1 MNNKKTKIVMNA
13 MVANEARTITR
24 MLESVYPYIDYWV
37 VQDNGSV
44 DGTQDIIRNFF
55 KEKNIPGFLYETEWK
70 FPGYNRDHAL
80 QECLKADHGCDWILR
95 MDADE
100 RLEVDEDFDWSILE
114 NNDIDSWNIIVRSFD
129 TKYFRT
135 WLWNAKRPWF
145 FQHDKRHETIHLP
158 EVGENFQRVTL
169 PESFRH
175 LVTNDGQTWAAPRKF
190 LRDALELEI
199 DKVVGNTVLEDHY
212 HLWYVGKSY
221 ADCYGKPEELPFG
234 KEHSDEYA
242 RRAIW
247 YFKQWLKVSHNYYVT
262 GKPARIDEMAYV
274 TFLIFH
280 NCYSFMGDH
289 ESAEKSLMEAE
300 PFAPGRNEHLLYLA
314 LQKESLGKYEEAL
327 DIINHI
333 ISEGRENPFPSY
345 CFLVENRAYTS
356 SSNYLYE
363 LREQL
368 KRRLSEPPVLSN
380 QGVEFDFQ

>member
-1 MNNKKTKIVMNA
+1 MNA

-114 NNDIDSWNIIVRSFD
+114 NTDIDSWNIIVRSFD

-314 LQKESLGKYEEAL
+314 LQKESLGKYEEAVE
-327 DIINHI
+327 IINHI

>member
-44 DGTQDIIRNFF
+44 DGTQEIIRNFF

-100 RLEVDEDFDWSILE
+100 RLGVDEDFDWSILD
-114 NNDIDSWNIIVRSFD
+114 NTDVDSWNIIVRSFD

-135 WLWNAKRPWF
+135 WFWNARRPWF

-158 EVGENFQRVTL
+158 EVGENFTRVTL

-175 LVTNDGQTWAAPRKF
+175 IVTNDGQTWAAPRKF

-247 YFKQWLKVSHNYYVT
+247 YFKQWLKVSHNYYET
-262 GKPARIDEMAYV
+262 GKPDRIDEMAYV
-274 TFLIFH
+274 TFLIFY
-280 NCYSFMGDH
+280 NCYSFMGNNDL
-289 ESAEKSLMEAE
+289 AEKSLLEAE
-300 PFAPGRNEHLLYLA
+300 PFAPARNEHILYLA
-314 LQKESLGKYEEAL
+314 LHKETQGKFEEAL
-327 DIINHI
+327 EIVNRLINDA
-333 ISEGRENPFPSY
+333 RPNPFPSY
-345 CFLVENRAYTS
+345 CFLIENRAYTD
-356 SSNYLYE
+356 SSNYLIEY
-363 LREQL
+363 REQL

>member
-1 MNNKKTKIVMNA
+1 MNA

-114 NNDIDSWNIIVRSFD
+114 NTDIDSWNIIVRSFD

>member
-114 NNDIDSWNIIVRSFD
+114 NTDIDSWNIIVRSFD

>member
-1 MNNKKTKIVMNA
+1 MNA
-13 MVANEARTITR
+13 MVANEAKTITR

-80 QECLKADHGCDWILR
+80 QECIKADHGCDWILR

-100 RLEVDEDFDWSILE
+100 RLEVDEDFDWSLLDNTE
-114 NNDIDSWNIIVRSFD
+114 IDSWNIIVRSFD

-158 EVGENFQRVTL
+158 EVGENFGRVTL

-221 ADCYGKPEELPFG
+221 ADCYGNPSELPFG

-247 YFKQWLKVSHNYYVT
+247 YLKQWLKVTHNYYVT

-274 TFLIFH
+274 TFLIFY
-280 NCYSFMGDH
+280 NAYLFMGIED
-289 ESAEKSLMEAE
+289 EAEKSLLEAE
-300 PFAPGRNEHLLYLA
+300 VFAPGRNEHVLYLA
-314 LQKESLGKYEEAL
+314 ILKEHQKKYQEAL
-327 DIINHI
+327 DLVNGMI
-333 ISEGRENPFPSY
+333 REARPNPFPNY
-345 CFLVENRAYTS
+345 CFLIENRAYTS
-356 SSNYLYE
+356 SSNHLYE
-363 LREQL
+363 YKEKLEKKL
-368 KRRLSEPPVLSN
+368 NEPPVLSN

>member
-24 MLESVYPYIDYWV
+24 MLESVYPYIDYRD
-37 VQDNGSV
+37 VQDNGSTY
-44 DGTQDIIRNFF
+44 GTQDIIRNFF
-55 KEKNIPGFLYETEWK
+55 KEKGIPGFLYETEWK

-100 RLEVDEDFDWSILE
+100 RLEVDEDFDWSILDNTE
-114 NNDIDSWNIIVRSFD
+114 IDSWNIIVRSFD

-135 WLWNAKRPWF
+135 WFWNARRPWF

-158 EVGENFQRVTL
+158 DVGEEFVRVVL

-175 LVTNDGQTWAAPRKF
+175 IVTNDGMTWAAPRKF

-247 YFKQWLKVSHNYYVT
+247 YFKQWLKVSHNYYET
-262 GKPARIDEMAYV
+262 GVPARNDEMAYT
-274 TFLIFH
+274 TFLVMH
-280 NCYSFMGDH
+280 SCYDFMG
-289 ESAEKSLMEAE
+289 EKEEAEKCLYLAE

-314 LQKESLGKYEEAL
+314 TLKEREEKYQEAL
-327 DIINHI
+327 DIVKRMMQ
-333 ISEGRENPFPSY
+333 EDRKNPFPNY
-345 CFLVENRAYTS
+345 CFLIESRAYYDS
-356 SSNYLYE
+356 SSHLQE
-363 LREQL
+363 FKERLE
-368 KRRLSEPPVLSN
+368 RRINEPVLSN
-380 QGVEFDFQ
+380 QGVVFDFK